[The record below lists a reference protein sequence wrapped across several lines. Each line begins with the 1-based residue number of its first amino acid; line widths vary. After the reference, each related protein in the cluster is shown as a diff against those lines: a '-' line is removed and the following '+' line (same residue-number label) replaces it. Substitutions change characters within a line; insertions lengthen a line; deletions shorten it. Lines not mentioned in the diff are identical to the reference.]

1 MPENKTKATNAS
13 VAAFLAKQPE
23 ARRQECQTLLEMM
36 RKITGEEP
44 KLWGSSLIGFGQY
57 HYVYESGREGDS
69 FLTGFSPRKQNLTV
83 YINGGFEP
91 HAALLKD
98 LGKYKLGKVCL
109 YINKLEDVNLPTLRK
124 LITASFKQ
132 TKKAHKA

>member
-1 MPENKTKATNAS
+1 MTTNKTKPTTAS

-23 ARRQECQTLLEMM
+23 ARRQESQTILDMM

-57 HYVYESGREGDS
+57 HYVYESGHEGDS

-109 YINKLEDVNLPTLRK
+109 YINKLEEVNLPTLRR
-124 LITASFKQ
+124 LIAASVKQ
-132 TKKAHKA
+132 TKKAHRA